1 MDILFERALALK
13 ACVLSREAMQTRAM
27 WLAFLHL
34 ILSVSIAVQAP
45 VGSLFKAW
53 YLVAPLTAKRCPLLA
68 IVIKY
73 LVSWT
78 KKNNG
83 GQTMGATSSFIRFG
97 ADIEQRPDLSVT
109 ELKRNNNIVLY
120 YINLIGISVN
130 GYMLNIPEQEFE
142 IKKDGSGG
150 SIIDSG
156 AAFSHIRRRAAHD
169 SLLRALEAV
178 FAGYGD
184 TVKRVPS
191 GDVPFELCYEVLKQE
206 AFQGF
211 PVITFHLQNNA
222 DIILDA
228 ESAFLIGKEDCFRS
242 S

>member
-1 MDILFERALALK
+1 MGLGFGPKTFVNQID
-13 ACVLSREAMQTRAM
+13 SQGQ
-27 WLAFLHL
+27 
-34 ILSVSIAVQAP
+34 S
-45 VGSLFKAW
+45 
-53 YLVAPLTAKRCPLLA
+53 
-68 IVIKY
+68 
-73 LVSWT
+73 
-78 KKNNG
+78 NNG
-83 GQTMGATSSFIRFG
+83 RFSYCLRRERTMGATSSFIRFG

-109 ELKRNNNIVLY
+109 ELRRNNNIVLY

-130 GYMLNIPEQEFE
+130 GYRLNIPEQEFE
-142 IKKDGSGG
+142 IKKDGSWG

-156 AAFSHIRRRAAHD
+156 AAFSHIRRAAHD

-222 DIILDA
+222 DIILEA
-228 ESAFLIGKEDCFRS
+228 ESAFLIGKSTSGTMQFYLAIIPENDPRGLNAIGAYQQTNYRFIYDTKSYKLFFGAEDCFRS